1 MKSESAFGCDLAE
14 LLNRNAHL
22 LRGAGFG
29 GVRLP
34 FYDEAPTAG
43 LEHLF
48 GRAKKSNTVF
58 GVVKS
63 DRDEYTVHS
72 RIIYWEFVVSA
83 FDHFN
88 VP

>member
-72 RIIYWEFVVSA
+72 LSLIHI
-83 FDHFN
+83 
-88 VP
+88 